1 MNMDFSAVD
10 LLASNTLA
18 DWTSYFQ
25 GAVAV
30 SLGLIFLVVI
40 GAFMFSRLY
49 RKVGP
54 EEAVVRTGVGGLRVR
69 VGQGMWVIPLMHRF
83 EIMDLSVKRIEIKRH
98 GEQGL
103 VCMDNIR
110 ADIEV
115 AFYVRVSPDEMNIKM
130 VASSIGC

>member
-10 LLASNTLA
+10 LLASSPLA

-30 SLGLIFLVVI
+30 GMGLIFLVVI

-69 VGQGMWVIPLMHRF
+69 VGKGMWVIPLMHRF
-83 EIMDLSVKRIEIKRH
+83 EIMDLSVKRIEI
-98 GEQGL
+98 
-103 VCMDNIR
+103 
-110 ADIEV
+110 
-115 AFYVRVSPDEMNIKM
+115 
-130 VASSIGC
+130 